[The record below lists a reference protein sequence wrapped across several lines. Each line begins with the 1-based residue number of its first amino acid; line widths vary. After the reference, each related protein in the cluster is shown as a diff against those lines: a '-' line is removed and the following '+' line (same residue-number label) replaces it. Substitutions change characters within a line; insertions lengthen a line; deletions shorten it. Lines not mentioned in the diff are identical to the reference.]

1 MSTQSD
7 GLAGRDPSAAPDA
20 AQLCELRPGV
30 YAWVQPD
37 GSWWVNNA
45 GAVSGD
51 GETLVI
57 DTCATARRT
66 HRFLTALGDVT
77 GGAPTRWAVN
87 THQHGDHTYGNS
99 LLPAAT
105 VLIGHERMREGL
117 RTDPIIDGCPA
128 FWSPIPDW
136 GRVRRRLPDVTIT
149 AAATVHVGERRV
161 DLLHPGGPAHTTG
174 DLVAWLPDDRILF
187 AGDLLFAGLTPLV
200 FMGSVTGALTALDWL
215 AGMAPEVIVPGHGP
229 VLAGGEIDRVL
240 DEHRRYFQF
249 VLSEADRGL
258 ARGATPLEIA
268 RDARLGEFADWADA
282 ERLVLNLHR
291 VHADRAGHELDLVA
305 ALCDAVTWLGHP
317 MPTSV

>member
-7 GLAGRDPSAAPDA
+7 GLAGRDLSVAPDA

-30 YAWVQPD
+30 HAWVQPD

-57 DTCATARRT
+57 DTCATVQRT
-66 HRFLTALGDVT
+66 HRFLTALGDAT
-77 GGAPTRWAVN
+77 RGTPIRWAVN

-105 VLIGHERMREGL
+105 VLIGHEQ
-117 RTDPIIDGCPA
+117 
-128 FWSPIPDW
+128 
-136 GRVRRRLPDVTIT
+136 
-149 AAATVHVGERRV
+149 
-161 DLLHPGGPAHTTG
+161 
-174 DLVAWLPDDRILF
+174 DDRILF

-200 FMGSVTGALTALDWL
+200 FMGSVTGALTTLDWL
-215 AGMAPEVIVPGHGP
+215 AGMTPEVIVPGHGP